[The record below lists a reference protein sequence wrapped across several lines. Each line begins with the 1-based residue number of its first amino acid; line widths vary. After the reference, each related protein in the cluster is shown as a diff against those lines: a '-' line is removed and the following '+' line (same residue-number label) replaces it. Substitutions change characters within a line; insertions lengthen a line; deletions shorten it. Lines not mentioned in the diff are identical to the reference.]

1 MKQWRCKGHEKCIF
15 ETPHNEC
22 QRIKF
27 QMNVKESNFNEK
39 KDHNFHISLL
49 SGPRWLNPPSLP
61 YGKPDRKISVFLTP
75 RLRALSKRLSTK
87 EDLERPLRAEVK
99 KN

>member
-1 MKQWRCKGHEKCIF
+1 MHF
-15 ETPHNEC
+15 ETLNNETEC
-22 QRIKF
+22 ILS
-27 QMNVKESNFNEK
+27 VKESNFNEK